1 VEDPLASPITFGGLA
16 SGLDTKSIIAAL
28 VGVEGQKVTL
38 LQNQQSAFKDKV
50 TAFDSLLGK
59 LNALQTSLGKIA
71 DPSQF
76 LAFAAH
82 LTTGGDSFFTATPLG
97 TARAGTYKVEVGA
110 IAQSTFIRSGG
121 FDNPDAALSAVGD
134 LTLRVG
140 TTDTTIAIDGTNGTL
155 YGVRDAIN
163 KSSAGVD
170 ATVVF
175 DGTQYHLELRGRD
188 TGAKNAVSVLAEPEL
203 PPPEGAVLG
212 LTTLRAASDASFKID
227 GQDYTSSSNTVNGA
241 IEGVTL
247 QLLEGQVAGASPI
260 QLSVTESVDKIQQQI
275 SDFVTA
281 YNSVVSYMNDQSAP
295 RTASTDPIK
304 PLSGESSLSSLRL
317 AFGSV
322 LSSSTDFTTRYT
334 TLSSIGIASQN
345 DGTLAFDTNKFQDAI
360 GKDVDGVRSLLTD
373 ATQGLGKR
381 MLDAVKLRTDP
392 DVGLFQS
399 RESALHDQISGLD
412 TRIRLQQDELG
423 RYEDSLVQ
431 KFASYETLI
440 GQLKAQGDSLTALTG
455 LFTSGNSAS
464 SNLGSQSSG

>member
-16 SGLDTKSIIAAL
+16 SGLDTKAIIAAL

-50 TAFDSLLGK
+50 SAFDSLLGK
-59 LNALQTSLGKIA
+59 LNALQTALGKIA
-71 DPSQF
+71 DPNQF

-82 LTTGGDSFFTATPLG
+82 VSSGGDSFFTATPQG
-97 TARAGTYKVEVGA
+97 SARAGTYQIAVSA
-110 IAQSTFIRSGG
+110 IAQSTFLRSAGAA
-121 FDNPDAALSAVGD
+121 DANASLGLSGD
-134 LTLRVG
+134 LVLHVG
-140 TTDTTIAIDGTNGTL
+140 TTDTTIAVDATNDSL
-155 YGVRDAIN
+155 FGVRDAIN
-163 KSSAGVD
+163 KSGAAVD

-188 TGAKNAVSVLAEPEL
+188 TGLANAASVTSEPTAAA
-203 PPPEGAVLG
+203 GGTALG
-212 LTTLRAASDASFKID
+212 LTQLRAASDAAFTVD
-227 GQDYTSSSNTVNGA
+227 GQSYTSASNTVNGA
-241 IEGVTL
+241 IEGVSL
-247 QLLEGQVAGASPI
+247 QLLEGQVTGASPI
-260 QLSVTESVDKIQQQI
+260 QLSITESVDKIQQQI
-275 SDFVTA
+275 SDFVSA

-304 PLSGESSLSSLRL
+304 PLSGESALSSLRL

-322 LSSSTDFTTRYT
+322 LSSATDFTTRYT

-345 DGTLAFDTNKFQDAI
+345 DGTLAFDTTKFQDAI

-373 ATQGLGKR
+373 ATQGLGKK

-392 DVGLFQS
+392 AVGLFQS
-399 RESALHDQISGLD
+399 RENALNEQISGLD
-412 TRIRLQQDELG
+412 KRIRLQQDDLS

-431 KFASYETLI
+431 KFAAYETLI

-455 LFTSGNSAS
+455 LFTSANGST
-464 SNLGSQSSG
+464 SNLGSQGSG